1 MKHDPTNLIAAVAQA
16 MGHVPDARELY
27 DSLSMQKGCFIL
39 NSWGYGPQ
47 YEYDTFIRGPFSMD
61 LADDCSELGQIRPDA
76 GTDVS
81 DSDISVLKGIYGR
94 GVTYL
99 EAYAIVL
106 LLKESNPDAAYSLI
120 LKTALNLKPYL
131 EKEIKEASASLL
143 V

>member
-1 MKHDPTNLIAAVAQA
+1 
-16 MGHVPDARELY
+16 
-27 DSLSMQKGCFIL
+27 
-39 NSWGYGPQ
+39 
-47 YEYDTFIRGPFSMD
+47 MD